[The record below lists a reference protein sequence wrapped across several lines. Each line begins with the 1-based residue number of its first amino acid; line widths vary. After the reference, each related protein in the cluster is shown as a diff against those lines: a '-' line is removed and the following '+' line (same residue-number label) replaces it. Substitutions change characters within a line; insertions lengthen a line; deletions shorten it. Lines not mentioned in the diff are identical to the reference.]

1 VKNTTPASAPAV
13 KAAETPAPQEPESI
27 AQTTSSSDELMTNS
41 ADKQE
46 VDTDTNEQ
54 SNMEKM
60 IEE

>member
-1 VKNTTPASAPAV
+1 VKIAASIPAPAV

-27 AQTTSSSDELMTNS
+27 AQTNSSSDELMTNS